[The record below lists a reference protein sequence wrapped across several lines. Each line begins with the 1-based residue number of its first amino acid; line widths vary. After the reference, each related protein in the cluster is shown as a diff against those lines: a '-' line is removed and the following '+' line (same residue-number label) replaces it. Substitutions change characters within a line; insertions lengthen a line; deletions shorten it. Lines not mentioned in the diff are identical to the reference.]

1 MISPYHPGFNLFVLM
16 WCWVEFQRCSF
27 ATILQNLFGCKVSQV
42 IPNTLNV
49 TYIITISLSLYYLV
63 VAFILNLLYYLYISY
78 PCCDITLAN
87 LEPLPYKQLKY
98 HYLLSVI
105 CNLLENT
112 NIFIRNIILLINN

>member
-1 MISPYHPGFNLFVLM
+1 MISPYNPIFNHPPLM
-16 WCWVEFQRCSF
+16 WCWVEFLCCIFTTS
-27 ATILQNLFGCKVSQV
+27 LQDLFWCKVSQV
-42 IPNTLNV
+42 RPNMLNV
-49 TYIITISLSLYYLV
+49 IYIISISLSLYYLV